1 MGHESQIEPWSPKLT
16 TFGFVG
22 FGTDRL
28 RCEEAMK
35 TADSEKPKPRGRLA
49 PQPSTWRG
57 RSEQIS
63 LDQVG
68 CEARKSPAEADVFFL
83 DFSFYRTYQDLDW
96 QESGCHMLLHAC
108 VYKLVRYTC
117 PHYDENSDSIV
128 NVPLPLRPQPLS
140 SPAVDSNYRVVHRRN
155 GYGEAGYRR
164 IEKCPSSAG
173 QGERGL
179 G

>member
-83 DFSFYRTYQDLDW
+83 DFSFYRTRPTKPEGTGAQL
-96 QESGCHMLLHAC
+96 
-108 VYKLVRYTC
+108 
-117 PHYDENSDSIV
+117 PH
-128 NVPLPLRPQPLS
+128 
-140 SPAVDSNYRVVHRRN
+140 H
-155 GYGEAGYRR
+155 
-164 IEKCPSSAG
+164 
-173 QGERGL
+173 
-179 G
+179 

>member
-68 CEARKSPAEADVFFL
+68 CEQEKVQPKQMCFFL
-83 DFSFYRTYQDLDW
+83 TSPFIELTRSCGLSTPSQCECECEFKSR
-96 QESGCHMLLHAC
+96 ESINLRVSRSA
-108 VYKLVRYTC
+108 
-117 PHYDENSDSIV
+117 P
-128 NVPLPLRPQPLS
+128 PLQPTPTPVS
-140 SPAVDSNYRVVHRRN
+140 TFRN
-155 GYGEAGYRR
+155 PPFRSTAAQV
-164 IEKCPSSAG
+164 S
-173 QGERGL
+173 
-179 G
+179 

>member
-83 DFSFYRTYQDLDW
+83 DFSFYRTNQDF
-96 QESGCHMLLHAC
+96 EGIEFPARVTVAAAC
-108 VYKLVRYTC
+108 VWK
-117 PHYDENSDSIV
+117 
-128 NVPLPLRPQPLS
+128 
-140 SPAVDSNYRVVHRRN
+140 
-155 GYGEAGYRR
+155 
-164 IEKCPSSAG
+164 
-173 QGERGL
+173 
-179 G
+179 